1 MYEWIGD
8 KWGNFESTAY
18 IDEKNVIVI
27 IVYNCKSEEFYK
39 QNYDNF
45 EQVINSYMFITEKI
59 N

>member
-18 IDEKNVIVI
+18 IDEKHVIVI
-27 IVYNCKSEEFYK
+27 IVYNCKSEEYYK
-39 QNYDNF
+39 QNYDKF
-45 EQVINSYMFITEKI
+45 EQVINSYIFITEKT